1 MIGSQPGT
9 GAYTAS
15 ATAKGFL
22 VALALPLTALRRAV
36 ASHRSRLNCIQKTR
50 VQSLH
55 RERHCQSRTPGQQD
69 LTDLGLESVVLSR
82 TGHERAVKGATAFSV
97 LLWIHV
103 ELYATLIDHLSQ
115 HAWGRL
121 AELPKRSSSLLRVPW
136 RSAARPSDNYQSC

>member
-36 ASHRSRLNCIQKTR
+36 ASHRSRLNCIQKNR

-55 RERHCQSRTPGQQD
+55 RERPCQSRTPGQQD
-69 LTDLGLESVVLSR
+69 LTDLGLKSVVLSR
-82 TGHERAVKGATAFSV
+82 TGHERAVKGAIAFIV
-97 LLWIHV
+97 RLWIHGV
-103 ELYATLIDHLSQ
+103 LCA
-115 HAWGRL
+115 
-121 AELPKRSSSLLRVPW
+121 SL
-136 RSAARPSDNYQSC
+136 